1 MAKLQQKLRR
11 ETIEHGKSSFQRVH
25 TMSGDNSGFSF
36 EISPELI
43 AQFMIEALEQ
53 LQEAET
59 TLLKLMERPDDDAS
73 LQLVMQYVHTFKGNC
88 GLLALSQ
95 LQQASH
101 AVESLIIAVQDGEV
115 EALPAVSASLET
127 IDSLREGLNNFAQGG
142 PGEVP
147 DLAAV
152 IASLQKLHMIVE
164 APAPQKSSAAS
175 DTGELVRA
183 CMEAA
188 DMLRKEAVHLSS
200 KSLSVIESVR
210 FLMESMQC
218 DPASHVLQALAS
230 ALTEFKDEESR
241 ERLRPLVV
249 GFCDKLD
256 NYAFA
261 LLEGASDWPDAGRDI
276 KEIASLVSLVID
288 RTVASPSALISSP
301 APSRSLKPDNRDA
314 SPKEMTKPEA
324 RQETPSESRNES
336 KPRREIRVDV
346 DKLDRLMNLVG
357 ELLISEIMVTHNPD
371 LNGLSLP
378 NFDRAS
384 HRLRL
389 ITNELQDLAMAVRLV
404 PISGVFRRMTR
415 VIHDLKQRSGKEMR
429 LELKGEETEV
439 DRSVIEILGDP
450 LMHMLRNSAD
460 HGLETPDERRAAG
473 KLEEGCI
480 RLSAAQIGAEIV
492 ITLQDDG
499 RGLNRQRILDKA
511 QKQGLIEDD
520 GATMN
525 DQDVWPLIFSP
536 GFSTAETVTDISG
549 RGVGMDVVRS
559 NIDKVKGRIEI
570 HSEAGKGASFVIR
583 IPLSLSTIDGM
594 LVKVGHVQYMIPLL
608 LIRETLRPHANQL
621 NARHD
626 GQEFLRIRKEVL
638 PVVRLH
644 LCHGLEPRT
653 QRLDEGIVIIINLFR
668 GPICLFVDDI
678 VSQMQTVVKPLAGQ
692 ICDTPGVSGFTI
704 LSDGQ
709 VALILDL
716 EEVMLLNHKS

>member
-1 MAKLQQKLRR
+1 
-11 ETIEHGKSSFQRVH
+11 
-25 TMSGDNSGFSF
+25 MSGDDSGFSF

-53 LQEAET
+53 LQEAES
-59 TLLKLMERPDDDAS
+59 TLLKLMERPDDAAS

-88 GLLALSQ
+88 GLLALSD

-142 PGEVP
+142 PGEVS

-152 IASLQKLHMIVE
+152 IGRLQKLHMVVE
-164 APAPQKSSAAS
+164 APAPQKSSSVS

-188 DMLRKEAVHLSS
+188 DMLRKEAERLSS

-210 FLMESMQC
+210 FLMESLSC

-230 ALTEFKDEESR
+230 TLTEFKDEPSR
-241 ERLRPLVV
+241 ERLRPLIV

-261 LLEGASDWPDAGRDI
+261 LLEGPADWPDAGSDI
-276 KEIASLVSLVID
+276 EEISSLVSRVID
-288 RTVASPSALISSP
+288 QPVASPSALSP
-301 APSRSLKPDNRDA
+301 SPVPSPSPRADNRDA
-314 SPKEMTKPEA
+314 AIKETTILKPEA
-324 RQETPSESRNES
+324 RQDTPSESRHES

-415 VIHDLKQRSGKEMR
+415 VIHDLKQRSGKEIR

-460 HGLETPDERRAAG
+460 HGLETPEERLAAG
-473 KLEEGCI
+473 KPEEGCI

-511 QKQGLIEDD
+511 QKQGLIEGD
-520 GATMN
+520 GAAMS

-608 LIRETLRPHANQL
+608 LIRETLRPHADQL
-621 NARHD
+621 NTRHD

-644 LCHGLEPRT
+644 LCHSITPRT
-653 QRLDEGIVIIINLFR
+653 LRLDEGIVIIINLFR
-668 GPICLFVDDI
+668 GPVCLFVDDI
-678 VSQMQTVVKPLAGQ
+678 VSQMQTIVKPLAGQ
-692 ICDTPGVSGFTI
+692 ICNTPGVSGFTI

-716 EEVMLLNHKS
+716 EEVMQLNHKS

>member
-1 MAKLQQKLRR
+1 
-11 ETIEHGKSSFQRVH
+11 
-25 TMSGDNSGFSF
+25 MSGDDSGFSF

-53 LQEAET
+53 LQEAES
-59 TLLKLMERPDDDAS
+59 TLLKLMERPDDAAS

-88 GLLALSQ
+88 GLLALSE

-152 IASLQKLHMIVE
+152 IASLQKLHMVIE

-188 DMLRKEAVHLSS
+188 DMLRKEAERLSS

-210 FLMESMQC
+210 FLMESLSC

-276 KEIASLVSLVID
+276 EEISSLVSRVID
-288 RTVASPSALISSP
+288 QSVASPSALIPSP
-301 APSRSLKPDNRDA
+301 APSPSPRADNRDA
-314 SPKEMTKPEA
+314 SPKETALHKPEA

-415 VIHDLKQRSGKEMR
+415 VIHELKQRSNKEIR

-460 HGLETPDERRAAG
+460 HGLETPEERRAAG
-473 KLEEGCI
+473 KPEEGCI

-511 QKQGLIEDD
+511 QKQGMIEGD
-520 GATMN
+520 GAAMN

-608 LIRETLRPHANQL
+608 LIRETLRPHSDQL
-621 NARHD
+621 NTRHD

-644 LCHGLEPRT
+644 LCHSITPRT

-668 GPICLFVDDI
+668 GPVCLFVDDI
-678 VSQMQTVVKPLAGQ
+678 VSQMQTIVKPLAGQ
-692 ICDTPGVSGFTI
+692 ICNTPGVSGFTI

-716 EEVMLLNHKS
+716 EEVMQLNHKS

>member
-1 MAKLQQKLRR
+1 
-11 ETIEHGKSSFQRVH
+11 
-25 TMSGDNSGFSF
+25 MSGDESDFSF

-43 AQFMIEALEQ
+43 AQFMVEALEQ
-53 LQEAET
+53 LQEAES
-59 TLLKLMERPDDDAS
+59 TLLKLMDHPEDAAS
-73 LQLVMQYVHTFKGNC
+73 MQLVMQYVHTFKGNC
-88 GLLALSQ
+88 GLLALSD

-101 AVESLIIAVQDGEV
+101 AVESLIIAVQDGEI

-142 PGEVP
+142 PGAVH

-152 IASLQKLHMIVE
+152 IGRLQKIHMVVE
-164 APAPQKSSAAS
+164 VPAPQNSASAS
-175 DTGELVRA
+175 DSSELVRA

-188 DMLRKEAVHLSS
+188 EMLRKEAEHLSA

-210 FLMESMQC
+210 FLMESLSC

-230 ALTEFKDEESR
+230 ALTEFKDEPSR
-241 ERLRPLVV
+241 EKLRPIIV

-261 LLEGASDWPDAGRDI
+261 LLEGPADWPDGGSDI
-276 KEIASLVSLVID
+276 EEISSLLSRVID
-288 RTVASPSALISSP
+288 QPLASPSAHIPSP
-301 APSRSLKPDNRDA
+301 APSPSPRAGNRDA
-314 SPKEMTKPEA
+314 SPKESLHKPEL
-324 RQETPSESRNES
+324 RQETLSESRHES

-389 ITNELQDLAMAVRLV
+389 ITNELQDLAMSVRLV

-429 LELKGEETEV
+429 LDLKGEETEV

-460 HGLETPDERRAAG
+460 HGLETPEERLAAG
-473 KLEEGCI
+473 KPEEGCI

-511 QKQGLIEDD
+511 QKQGLIEGD
-520 GATMN
+520 GATLN
-525 DQDVWPLIFSP
+525 DQDVWSLIFSP

-570 HSEAGKGASFVIR
+570 HSEVGKGASFVIR

-608 LIRETLRPHANQL
+608 LIRETLRPHADQL
-621 NARHD
+621 NTRHD

-644 LCHGLEPRT
+644 LCHSITPRT
-653 QRLDEGIVIIINLFR
+653 QRFDEGIVIIINLFR
-668 GPICLFVDDI
+668 GPVCLFVDDI
-678 VSQMQTVVKPLAGQ
+678 VSQMQTIVKPLAGQ
-692 ICDTPGVSGFTI
+692 ICNTPGVSGFTI

-716 EEVMLLNHKS
+716 EEVMQLNHKS

>member
-1 MAKLQQKLRR
+1 
-11 ETIEHGKSSFQRVH
+11 
-25 TMSGDNSGFSF
+25 MSGDDSSFSF
-36 EISPELI
+36 EISPELV
-43 AQFMIEALEQ
+43 AQFMVEALEQ
-53 LQEAET
+53 LQEAEA
-59 TLLKLMERPDDDAS
+59 TLLKLMQSPDDAAA
-73 LQLVMQYVHTFKGNC
+73 LQLVMQYIHTFKGNC

-115 EALPAVSASLET
+115 ESAPAVAASLET

-147 DLAAV
+147 DLDQVLAHLKKIQGISAP
-152 IASLQKLHMIVE
+152 E
-164 APAPQKSSAAS
+164 AQDRKQQ
-175 DTGELVRA
+175 
-183 CMEAA
+183 EAA
-188 DMLRKEAVHLSS
+188 DSGEMVRAFMEASEQLRQESQRISS
-200 KSLSVIESVR
+200 RALELTESIRLLMDSLP
-210 FLMESMQC
+210 C
-218 DPASHVLQALAS
+218 DAASQVFQALSAALSACQDDAS
-230 ALTEFKDEESR
+230 RQSF
-241 ERLRPLVV
+241 RPVIV

-256 NYAFA
+256 NFAFA
-261 LLEGASDWPDAGRDI
+261 LLDGVAAWPDPAPDIDEISCLINKAAERQPQAAALAAPLAG
-276 KEIASLVSLVID
+276 IASAPAAEIRSE
-288 RTVASPSALISSP
+288 ASAPAPQKPAAPAKETQSKAETRSESP
-301 APSRSLKPDNRDA
+301 A
-314 SPKEMTKPEA
+314 EVKPEA
-324 RQETPSESRNES
+324 AA
-336 KPRREIRVDV
+336 KARREIRVDV

-371 LNGLSLP
+371 LAGLNLP
-378 NFDRAS
+378 NFERAS

-404 PISGVFRRMTR
+404 PISGVFRRMSR
-415 VIHDLKQRSGKEMR
+415 VIHDLKQRSGKEIR
-429 LELKGEETEV
+429 LELKGEDTEV

-460 HGLETPDERRAAG
+460 HGLETPEERRAAG
-473 KLEEGCI
+473 KPEEGCI

-499 RGLNRQRILDKA
+499 RGLSRSRILAKA
-511 QKQGLIEDD
+511 RQQALIEDE
-520 GATMN
+520 GTSMS
-525 DQDVWPLIFSP
+525 DQDVWQLIFKP
-536 GFSTAETVTDISG
+536 GFSTADTVTDISG

-608 LIRETLRPHANQL
+608 LIRETLRPHPEQL
-621 NARHD
+621 NTRHD

-644 LCHGLEPRT
+644 LCHGIEPRT

-678 VSQMQTVVKPLAGQ
+678 VSQMQTIVKPLAGQ
-692 ICDTPGVSGFTI
+692 ICNTPGISGFTI

-716 EEVMLLNHKS
+716 EEVMQLTHKS